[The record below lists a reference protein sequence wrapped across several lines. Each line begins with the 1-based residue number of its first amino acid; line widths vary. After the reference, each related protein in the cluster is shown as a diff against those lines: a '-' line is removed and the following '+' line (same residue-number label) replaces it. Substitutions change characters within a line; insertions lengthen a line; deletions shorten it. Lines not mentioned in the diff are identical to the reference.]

1 SNSARECLRI
11 KNVVKNQICCVMGTI
26 NKFEDLGIWKHSRV
40 ICQDIYSVITN
51 GTLAKDWALRDQMN
65 KSSGSIMDNIAE
77 GFGRDGRNEFLQ
89 FLSFSKSSASEL
101 RSQLYRALDRG
112 HVNVELFDEL
122 SRRIWNK
129 SI

>member
-1 SNSARECLRI
+1 
-11 KNVVKNQICCVMGTI
+11 MGTI
-26 NKFEDLGIWKHSRV
+26 KKFEDLGIWKHSRV
-40 ICQDIYSVITN
+40 ICQDIYAVITN